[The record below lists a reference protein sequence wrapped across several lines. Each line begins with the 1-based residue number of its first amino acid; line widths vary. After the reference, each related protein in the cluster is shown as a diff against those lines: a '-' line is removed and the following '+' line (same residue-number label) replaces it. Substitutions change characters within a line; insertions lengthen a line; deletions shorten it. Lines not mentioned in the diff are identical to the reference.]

1 MPSSQTSIQTSAS
14 VEPAVMV
21 MCPPSG
27 VYLTALPMTFII
39 TCSSRLRSPTIKG
52 RLSGGV

>member
-14 VEPAVMV
+14 VEPAVMA